1 MLLSCLFLFF
11 VINPH
16 TIFAS
21 EPTFIKENVPLDK
34 VWTITFNQEVDFST
48 VNNENIYVTDRYG
61 NKISTFFGNEMN
73 PPKNQVKI
81 SSTSGYTYSTE
92 YLLHL
97 TQNLKDKNGN
107 SLNKP
112 TVLKFKTVDNPTIG
126 EIGNIHTAEELSNYL
141 NAHYSVLDTA
151 VGKWGMKFTSSGSP
165 NSKLRIVTS
174 WQGGSPYTLHY
185 DDDELEAL
193 EYGRPI
199 TNEEATLVK
208 KQLRDF
214 QREVATIAMAV
225 FPNAA
230 IEGGYYQGGYKYPN
244 LQVGYWSVPF
254 LSWKN
259 FYGDGYDTT
268 NTSRDFHWYPKND
281 DYNFVTNQPIKKV
294 YVIDPTTGKYIAY
307 EDTNKVIKIKKG
319 EQVQFAFGIPIY
331 SNLTYSE
338 IGLSYTYSDYAKK
351 NIISIDEMGNITG
364 NKAGEQS
371 ISVSYYWDPYVYH
384 YFTIKVEE

>member
-1 MLLSCLFLFF
+1 M
-11 VINPH
+11 NPH

-73 PPKNQVKI
+73 TPKNQVKI
-81 SSTSGYTYSTE
+81 SSTSGYAYSTE
-92 YLLHL
+92 YQLHL

-112 TVLKFKTVDNPTIG
+112 TVLKFKTIDNPTIG
-126 EIGNIHTAEELSNYL
+126 DISNIHTAEELSNYL

-225 FPNAA
+225 FPNAV
-230 IEGGYYQGGYKYPN
+230 IEGGYYQGDINIPTYKLAIGVY
-244 LQVGYWSVPF
+244 
-254 LSWKN
+254 LS
-259 FYGDGYDTT
+259 
-268 NTSRDFHWYPKND
+268 
-281 DYNFVTNQPIKKV
+281 
-294 YVIDPTTGKYIAY
+294 
-307 EDTNKVIKIKKG
+307 
-319 EQVQFAFGIPIY
+319 
-331 SNLTYSE
+331 
-338 IGLSYTYSDYAKK
+338 
-351 NIISIDEMGNITG
+351 
-364 NKAGEQS
+364 
-371 ISVSYYWDPYVYH
+371 
-384 YFTIKVEE
+384 